1 MVSEGSVSSRPAENL
16 LPRRSGTSAAH
27 TGLMLLRQSLKAKHL
42 KVLLGGVVLLLI
54 LVSALVAP
62 LAAPYG
68 PLEQDLSNTL
78 KGPVWLGAM
87 GSKYPLGSDSLGRDV
102 FSRILYGAQVSVVVA
117 LGAVTL
123 SAAMGAVLGA
133 TSGYFGGLVDYLIMK
148 IVDIFLALPLLL
160 LAIALMAFLGAGIG
174 NLILALAARQWVEYA
189 RVVRGEVL
197 SIKERQFVT
206 AARALGAGD
215 ARIIFKY
222 ILPNTMAS
230 IMVVATY
237 AMGVVVL
244 VEASL
249 SFLGL
254 GVPPEIPS
262 WGSMLSSARSYMYQA
277 WWLSFFPGLA
287 IFLMVMA
294 VNFLGDGLRDILDP
308 KMRGA

>member
-1 MVSEGSVSSRPAENL
+1 MLMVLSRSV
-16 LPRRSGTSAAH
+16 
-27 TGLMLLRQSLKAKHL
+27 KAGHL
-42 KVLLGGVVLLLI
+42 KVLLGGVVLLVVL
-54 LVSALVAP
+54 LSALLAP
-62 LAAPYG
+62 IAAPHNPMG
-68 PLEQDLSNTL
+68 QDLSKTL
-78 KGPVWLGAM
+78 RAPAWLGAM
-87 GSKYPLGSDSLGRDV
+87 DSNYPLGSDSLGRDV

-117 LGAVTL
+117 LGAVIL
-123 SAAMGAVLGA
+123 SAVTGVALGA
-133 TSGYFGGLVDYLIMK
+133 ISGYFGGLADYVIMK
-148 IVDIFLALPLLL
+148 IVDVFLALPLLL

-174 NLILALAARQWVEYA
+174 NLILAIAARQWVEYA

-197 SIKERQFVT
+197 SIRERQFVT

-215 ARIIFKY
+215 TRIILRY

-294 VNFLGDGLRDILDP
+294 INFLGDGLRDVLDP
-308 KMRGA
+308 RMRGS